1 MGKPTGFL
9 EYDRLTSRYR
19 PIAERITDY
28 REIVLT
34 AEMQELQ
41 QEGARC
47 MDCGTPFC
55 HSFGC
60 PLINLIPEWNDAV
73 YKDRWYEAWCRLELT
88 NNFPEI
94 TGRVC
99 PAPCEAS
106 CTLGINTHPV
116 SIKEIE
122 RGIIERAFR
131 EGWVEPRKPW
141 EETGKRVAV
150 IGSGPAGLAAAQ
162 NLRRLGHQVSL
173 FEKADRI
180 GGILR
185 YGIPD
190 FKLEKGVLDR
200 RLEQMAAEGVEFETE
215 VVIGEDIS
223 LRYLR
228 RKYDAIVLALGA
240 GKPRDLPVSGRG
252 YEGIHFAMEYLTQS
266 NKAVAGDP
274 EPGEPIRA
282 SGKRVLVI
290 GGGDTGADCVGTA
303 IRQKA
308 RSVTQIEILPQ
319 PREWNEPCNPE
330 WPYWPSILRTGTS
343 HQEGCERLWS
353 VNTVQFT
360 GGYDPWVQ
368 KAHLNRV
375 EWKPDE
381 RATSAGGSGSS
392 APSGSADGAPPASPR
407 LRPVEIPGSEFELD
421 VDLVLLA
428 LGFVHVEQG
437 PLIQQLGINLD
448 PRGNIAVNERYQT
461 SEPGIFAA
469 GDCHSGASLVVRAI
483 NHGRRA
489 AAAVDGFLREF

>member
-9 EYDRLTSRYR
+9 EYPRLTSRYR
-19 PIAERITDY
+19 PAEQRIHDY
-28 REIVLT
+28 REIGLPVEAQQLK
-34 AEMQELQ
+34 

-73 YKDRWYEAWCRLELT
+73 HKDRWYEAWCRLELT

-99 PAPCEAS
+99 PALCEAS
-106 CTLGINTHPV
+106 CTLGINAQPV

-122 RGIIERAFR
+122 RGISERAFR
-131 EGWVEPRKPW
+131 EGWVEPRKPLQ
-141 EETGKRVAV
+141 ETGKRVAV
-150 IGSGPAGLAAAQ
+150 IGSGPSGLAAAQ

-200 RLEQMAAEGVEFETE
+200 RLEQMAVEGVEFETE
-215 VVIGEDIS
+215 VVIGEDLS
-223 LRYLR
+223 VRYLR

-266 NKAVAGDP
+266 NRAVAGDP
-274 EPGEPIRA
+274 EPEEVIRA
-282 SGKRVLVI
+282 AGKRVLVI

-308 RSVTQIEILPQ
+308 RSVTQIEILPE
-319 PREWNEPCNPE
+319 PPEWNEPWNPQ
-330 WPYWPSILRTGTS
+330 WPYWPNILRSSSS
-343 HQEGCERLWS
+343 HAEGCERLWS
-353 VNTVQFT
+353 INTVQFT

-368 KAHLNRV
+368 KAHLSRV
-375 EWKPDE
+375 EWKADE
-381 RATSAGGSGSS
+381 HPSAGSGGASS
-392 APSGSADGAPPASPR
+392 GAAVTPSP
-407 LRPVEIPGSEFELD
+407 LRPVEIPGSEFEFD

-437 PLIQQLGINLD
+437 PLIEQLGITLD
-448 PRGNIAVNERYQT
+448 PRGNIAVDGRYQT

-483 NHGRRA
+483 DHGRRT
-489 AAAVDGFLREF
+489 AAAVDEFLRRA

>member
-9 EYDRLTSRYR
+9 EYSRLKSRYR
-19 PIAERITDY
+19 PVEECIQDY
-28 REIVLT
+28 REIGLPP
-34 AEMQELQ
+34 EERELS

-60 PLINLIPEWNDAV
+60 PLINLIPEWNDGV
-73 YKDRWYEAWCRLELT
+73 YKDRWYEAWCRLEFT

-106 CTLGINTHPV
+106 CTLAINTHPV

-122 RGIIERAFR
+122 HGIIERALR
-131 EGWVEPRKPW
+131 EGWIEPQQPHR
-141 EETGKRVAV
+141 ETGKTVAV

-162 NLRRLGHQVSL
+162 NLRRRGHQVSL

-190 FKLEKGVLDR
+190 FKLEKSILDR

-215 VVIGEDIS
+215 VVIGEDLS
-223 LRYLR
+223 VRYLR
-228 RKYDAIVLALGA
+228 RKFDAIVLALGA
-240 GKPRDLPVSGRG
+240 GRPRDLPVSGRG
-252 YEGIHFAMEYLTQS
+252 YEGIHFAMEFLTQS
-266 NKAVAGDP
+266 NKVVAGDP
-274 EPGEPIRA
+274 EPEEVISA

-303 IRQKA
+303 IRQRA
-308 RSVTQIEILPQ
+308 RSVTQIEILPK
-319 PREWNEPCNPE
+319 PREWSEPWNPQ
-330 WPYWPSILRTGTS
+330 WPYWPNILRTGSS
-343 HQEGCERLWS
+343 HIEGCERLWS
-353 VNTVQFT
+353 INTVQFT

-375 EWKPDE
+375 EWKADE
-381 RATSAGGSGSS
+381 RGSTGFAGSSPAGGTDFAGSR
-392 APSGSADGAPPASPR
+392 PR

-428 LGFVHVEQG
+428 LGFVHVEHG
-437 PLIQQLGINLD
+437 PLIEQLGITLD
-448 PRGNIAVNERYQT
+448 KRGNIEVDQEYQT

-469 GDCHSGASLVVRAI
+469 GDCHSGASLVVSAI
-483 NHGRRA
+483 DHGRRA
-489 AAAVDGFLREF
+489 AAAVDELLR

>member
-9 EYDRLTSRYR
+9 EYSRLSSRYR
-19 PIAERITDY
+19 PVEERIHDY
-28 REIVLT
+28 REIVLPV
-34 AEMQELQ
+34 EEQELKR
-41 QEGARC
+41 EGARC

-60 PLINLIPEWNDAV
+60 PVINLIPEWNDAV
-73 YKDRWYEAWCRLELT
+73 YKDRWYEAWCRLEMT

-106 CTLGINTHPV
+106 CTLAINDHPV

-122 RGIIERAFR
+122 RAIIERAFQ
-131 EGWVEPRKPW
+131 EGWVEPRKPLR
-141 EETGKRVAV
+141 ETGKRVAV

-162 NLRRLGHQVSL
+162 NLRRRGHQVSL

-190 FKLEKGVLDR
+190 FKLEKWVLDR

-215 VVIGEDIS
+215 VVIGEDLS
-223 LRYLR
+223 VRYLR

-240 GKPRDLPVSGRG
+240 GRPRDLPVSGRG
-252 YEGIHFAMEYLTQS
+252 YEGIHFAMDFLTQS

-274 EPGEPIRA
+274 EPEEVISA
-282 SGKRVLVI
+282 AGKRVLVI

-308 RSVTQIEILPQ
+308 RSVTQIEILPK
-319 PREWNEPCNPE
+319 PREWNKPWNPQ
-330 WPYWPSILRTGTS
+330 WPYWPNILRSSTS

-353 VNTVQFT
+353 INTIQFT

-368 KAHLNRV
+368 KAHLNKV
-375 EWKPDE
+375 EWKADE
-381 RATSAGGSGSS
+381 RPRTAGSGGT
-392 APSGSADGAPPASPR
+392 GSAVTAPR

-428 LGFVHVEQG
+428 MGFVHVEHG
-437 PLIQQLGINLD
+437 PLIEQLGIDLD
-448 PRGNIAVNERYQT
+448 PRGNIAVDGGYQT

-483 NHGRRA
+483 DHGRRA
-489 AAAVDGFLREF
+489 AAATDEYLQGR

>member
-9 EYDRLTSRYR
+9 EYARLNSRYR
-19 PIAERITDY
+19 PVEERIQDY
-28 REIVLT
+28 REISLPV
-34 AEMQELQ
+34 EEEELRR
-41 QEGARC
+41 EGARC

-60 PLINLIPEWNDAV
+60 PVINLIPEWNDAV
-73 YKDRWYEAWCRLELT
+73 YKNRWYEAWRRLDLT

-106 CTLGINTHPV
+106 CTLAVNSSAV
-116 SIKEIE
+116 AVKEIE
-122 RGIIERAFR
+122 RAIIEKAFR
-131 EGWVEPRKPW
+131 EGWIEPIKPAR
-141 EETGKRVAV
+141 ETEKRVAV
-150 IGSGPAGLAAAQ
+150 IGSGPAGLAVAQ
-162 NLRRLGHQVSL
+162 ILRRRGHQVSL

-190 FKLEKGVLDR
+190 FKLEKWVLDR

-215 VVIGEDIS
+215 VVIGEDLS
-223 LRYLR
+223 VRYLR
-228 RKYDAIVLALGA
+228 RRFDAIVLALGA

-266 NKAVAGDP
+266 NKVTAGDLQK
-274 EPGEPIRA
+274 EEVISA

-303 IRQKA
+303 IRQQA
-308 RSVTQIEILPQ
+308 RSVTQVEILPK
-319 PREWNEPCNPE
+319 PREWEEPWNPE
-330 WPYWPSILRTGTS
+330 WPFWPDILRSSTS
-343 HQEGCERLWS
+343 HAEGCRRLWS

-368 KAHLNRV
+368 KAHLNEV
-375 EWKPDE
+375 QWQPQESGP
-381 RATSAGGSGSS
+381 AG
-392 APSGSADGAPPASPR
+392 AAAR
-407 LRPVEIPGSEFELD
+407 LRPVEVPGSEFELD

-428 LGFVHVEQG
+428 LGFVHVEHG
-437 PLIQQLGINLD
+437 RLIEDLGIALD
-448 PRGNIAVNERYQT
+448 QRGNIAVHGQYQT
-461 SEPGIFAA
+461 SVEGIFAA

-483 NHGRRA
+483 DHGRRA
-489 AAAVDGFLREF
+489 AAAVDAHLRG

>member
-9 EYDRLTSRYR
+9 EYTRLTSRYR
-19 PIAERITDY
+19 PVAERTADY
-28 REIVLT
+28 REILLPV
-34 AEMQELQ
+34 EEPELQ

-60 PLINLIPEWNDAV
+60 PLINLIPEWNDSV
-73 YKDRWYEAWCRLELT
+73 YEDRWYEAWCRLELT

-94 TGRVC
+94 TGRIC

-106 CTLGINTHPV
+106 CTLGINAHPV

-131 EGWVEPRKPW
+131 EGWVQPSKPLR
-141 EETGKRVAV
+141 ETGKRVAV

-190 FKLEKGVLDR
+190 FKLEKWVLDR

-215 VVIGEDIS
+215 VVIGEDLS
-223 LRYLR
+223 VRYLL
-228 RKYDAIVLALGA
+228 RKYDAIVLAMGA

-274 EPGEPIRA
+274 EPDEPIRA

-319 PREWNEPCNPE
+319 PREWEEPWNPQ
-330 WPYWPSILRTGTS
+330 WPYWPAILRSSTS
-343 HQEGCERLWS
+343 HQEGCQRLWS

-360 GGYDPWVQ
+360 GGWDPWVR
-368 KAHLNRV
+368 KAHLNSV

-381 RATSAGGSGSS
+381 RPAAGSAGGSVSS
-392 APSGSADGAPPASPR
+392 ATR

-421 VDLVLLA
+421 VELVLLA
-428 LGFVHVEQG
+428 LGFVHVQQG
-437 PLIQQLGINLD
+437 PLIEQLGIILD
-448 PRGNIAVNERYQT
+448 PRGNIAVDECYQT
-461 SEPGIFAA
+461 SQPGIFAA

-483 NHGRRA
+483 DHGRRA
-489 AAAVDGFLREF
+489 AAAVDQYLGGS

>member
-9 EYDRLTSRYR
+9 EYTRLTSRYR
-19 PIAERITDY
+19 PVPERIADY
-28 REIVLT
+28 REIVLPG
-34 AEMQELQ
+34 EEPELQ
-41 QEGARC
+41 REGARC

-60 PLINLIPEWNDAV
+60 PLINLIPEWNDSV
-73 YKDRWYEAWCRLELT
+73 YKDRWYEAWCRLEMT

-94 TGRVC
+94 TGRIC

-106 CTLGINTHPV
+106 CTLAINAHPV

-131 EGWVEPRKPW
+131 EGWVRPRKPLR
-141 EETGKRVAV
+141 ETGKRVAV

-162 NLRRLGHQVSL
+162 NLRRRGHQVSL

-190 FKLEKGVLDR
+190 FKLEKRILDR
-200 RLEQMAAEGVEFETE
+200 RLDQMAAEGVEFETQ
-215 VVIGEDIS
+215 VVIGEDLS
-223 LRYLR
+223 VRYLR
-228 RKYDAIVLALGA
+228 RKYDAVVLALGA

-252 YEGIHFAMEYLTQS
+252 YEGIHFAMEFLTQS

-274 EPGEPIRA
+274 EPEEVISA
-282 SGKRVLVI
+282 AGKRVLVI
-290 GGGDTGADCVGTA
+290 GGGDTGADCVGSA

-308 RSVTQIEILPQ
+308 RSVTQIEILPK
-319 PREWNEPCNPE
+319 PREWSEPWNPQ
-330 WPYWPSILRTGTS
+330 WPYWPAILRSSTS

-360 GGYDPWVQ
+360 GGWDPWVQ
-368 KAHLNRV
+368 KAHLDKV

-381 RATSAGGSGSS
+381 RAASG
-392 APSGSADGAPPASPR
+392 PSGSNTGSSPPP
-407 LRPVEIPGSEFELD
+407 LRPVEVPGSEFELD

-437 PLIQQLGINLD
+437 PLIEQLGITLD
-448 PRGNIAVNERYQT
+448 PRGNIAVDERYQT
-461 SEPGIFAA
+461 SQPGIFAA

-483 NHGRRA
+483 DHGRRA
-489 AAAVDGFLREF
+489 AAAVDRHLEQL

>member
-9 EYDRLTSRYR
+9 EYPRLTSRYR
-19 PIAERITDY
+19 PVEQRIRDY
-28 REIVLT
+28 REIGLPV
-34 AEMQELQ
+34 EEQELK

-60 PLINLIPEWNDAV
+60 PLINLVPEWNDAV

-106 CTLGINTHPV
+106 CTLAINAHPV

-131 EGWVEPRKPW
+131 EGWVEPRKPPL
-141 EETGKRVAV
+141 ETGKRVAV

-162 NLRRLGHQVSL
+162 NLRRRGHQVSL

-190 FKLEKGVLDR
+190 FKLEKWILDR

-215 VVIGEDIS
+215 VVIGEDLS
-223 LRYLR
+223 VRYLR

-240 GKPRDLPVSGRG
+240 GRPRDLPVSGRG
-252 YEGIHFAMEYLTQS
+252 YEGIHFAMDYLTQS

-274 EPGEPIRA
+274 EPEEVISA
-282 SGKRVLVI
+282 SNKRVLVI

-308 RSVTQIEILPQ
+308 RSVTQIEILPK
-319 PREWNEPCNPE
+319 PREWNESWNPQ
-330 WPYWPSILRTGTS
+330 WPYWPNILRSGTS
-343 HQEGCERLWS
+343 HAEGCERLWS
-353 VNTVQFT
+353 INTVQFT

-368 KAHLNRV
+368 KAHLNKV
-375 EWKPDE
+375 EWTAEEQRGADG
-381 RATSAGGSGSS
+381 SAGRGGATTSGGMSS
-392 APSGSADGAPPASPR
+392 ASPR

-428 LGFVHVEQG
+428 LGFLHVEQG
-437 PLIQQLGINLD
+437 PLIEQLGIALD
-448 PRGNIAVNERYQT
+448 PRGNIAVDERYQT
-461 SEPGIFAA
+461 SVPGIFAA

-483 NHGRRA
+483 DHGRRA
-489 AAAVDGFLREF
+489 AAAADAYLQGR